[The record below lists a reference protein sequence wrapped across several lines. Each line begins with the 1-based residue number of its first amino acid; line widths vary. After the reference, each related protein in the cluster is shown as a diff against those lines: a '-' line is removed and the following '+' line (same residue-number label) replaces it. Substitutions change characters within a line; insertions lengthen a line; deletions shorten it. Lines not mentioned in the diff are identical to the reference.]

1 MSTTD
6 FRQSRR
12 DADREQD
19 REDRRQ
25 AQEAQLQRE
34 QLVLTANLER
44 QRLQAEA
51 DAAAREQDRADKA
64 AAAERE
70 RLAQELKDRQRAERI
85 ERERQVAAATAKEK
99 ARLKAKA
106 RAERRERRNAALKA
120 APGFVSQHLDLV
132 AALVVMACSIIP
144 ALISQGSSLKL
155 MGLDPWMVALLPVML
170 EASAWAATAAE
181 AKAAEAGRVTWP
193 YRVAV
198 WAFASLA
205 ATVNYG
211 HGAQIGGEKYG
222 FQVGVV
228 LAASSIVPIAL
239 WQLIQMGRHREAKAK
254 AKAARKAR
262 RDAFFDRR
270 ARARQYPQV
279 WQSAK
284 QLRAI
289 AGRDRLSMPD
299 AWTAAWAVH
308 EGAGEQALGDD
319 LLTLLSA
326 DLLGLR
332 VEAEDRLATVL
343 GELHRART
351 RRLEASGTPSA
362 TPADNPVNES
372 VTASA
377 NGGLTLPTRPAEAS
391 ATGLLDASGA
401 PLFRTVSPQINPFV
415 PPSAPTPEQAR
426 EPAPARTRPTRK
438 KLPASPMSAGAK
450 KAAAV
455 TAKNASA
462 DENASIEAWVTDELR
477 AGREPSAKDV
487 TNETLRR
494 RQEVNKRAEAPSRTW
509 SYDRLT
515 AAKKRGDDG
524 GLHIVRSA

>member
-34 QLVLTANLER
+34 QLVLNANLEQ

-51 DAAAREQDRADKA
+51 DAADREQDRADKA

-85 ERERQVAAATAKEK
+85 ERERQVAAAAAKEK
-99 ARLKAKA
+99 ARLKAKT

-181 AKAAEAGRVTWP
+181 AKAAEAGRATWP

-198 WAFASLA
+198 WLFASLA
-205 ATVNYG
+205 GSVNYG
-211 HGAQIGGEKYG
+211 HGLQIGGKEYG

-239 WQLIQMGRHREAKAK
+239 WQLIQMGRHRAAKAK

-270 ARARQYPQV
+270 ARSRQYPQV
-279 WQSAK
+279 WQTAK

-289 AGRDRLSMPD
+289 AGRSELSMPD

-308 EGAGEQALGDD
+308 EGAGEQALTGD

-332 VEAEDRLATVL
+332 VEAEDRLATIL
-343 GELHRART
+343 GHLHTART
-351 RRLEASGTPSA
+351 RRMEASGKPSAESAQDAGGAAWKVSAAGVVTLPTGTDAASATAALEASGG
-362 TPADNPVNES
+362 
-372 VTASA
+372 
-377 NGGLTLPTRPAEAS
+377 GGLL
-391 ATGLLDASGA
+391 
-401 PLFRTVSPQINPFV
+401 TVSPQITPSV
-415 PPSAPTPEQAR
+415 PPLAR
-426 EPAPARTRPTRK
+426 TREKAPARPRATRK
-438 KLPASPMSAGAK
+438 GPAVRTLSPGAR
-450 KAAAV
+450 KAAAE
-455 TAKNASA
+455 TAKAFDANENSA
-462 DENASIEAWVTDELR
+462 IEAWIADELR

-487 TNETLRR
+487 ATEVVERR
-494 RQEVNKRAEAPSRTW
+494 RTVTKKPKVPGRTW
-509 SYDRLT
+509 CYDRIT
-515 AAKKRGDDG
+515 AAKKHG
-524 GLHIVRSA
+524 GLHVVRTERSA